1 MNQWQ
6 RKCTLVVAGTGGD
19 GLDLSQF
26 KITFTIKKTDAQ
38 SPNEAEIK
46 VYNLSQNT
54 VNQIQKEFTRV
65 TLQAGYQDNF
75 AVIFDGNIKQIKSGR
90 DNGTDSYLHIFA
102 GDGDDAY
109 NFAIVNKTLSA
120 GASQSDQVKAAIGSM
135 DSVSEGDI
143 QIQNKTKLARGKV
156 MYGMSRDY
164 LRQSADTD
172 RAAWSIQD
180 GKLQIIPIDGLAKG
194 TAIVLNSKTGLV
206 GTPEQTN
213 DGIRARTLLNPQ
225 IKIGGAV
232 TIDEEDIQAATIQS
246 ISPTKKT
253 DKVNTPATIANDW
266 QYKII
271 SIEYNG
277 DNRGNDWYC
286 DIIALDIDETVK
298 KVQGGK

>member
-6 RKCTLVVAGTGGD
+6 RKCTLVVAGAGGD

-180 GKLQIIPIDGLAKG
+180 GKLQIIPIDGIAKG

-253 DKVNTPATIANDW
+253 DKVNTPATIANDG

-286 DIIALDIDETVK
+286 DIIALSIDETVK

>member
-1 MNQWQ
+1 MDQWL
-6 RKCTLVVAGTGGD
+6 RKCTLVATGSSGD

-46 VYNLSQNT
+46 VYNLAQNT
-54 VNQIQKEFTRV
+54 VNQIQKELTRV

-75 AVIFDGNIKQIKSGR
+75 AVIFDGNIKQVKSGR

-109 NFAIVNKTLSA
+109 NFAVVNKTLAA
-120 GASQSDQVKAAIGSM
+120 GSTQSDQTNASLKAMQNVKG
-135 DSVSEGDI
+135 GDI
-143 QIQNKTKLARGKV
+143 QLQNKAKLARGKV

-172 RAAWSIQD
+172 NAAWSIQD
-180 GKLQIIPIDGLAKG
+180 GKLQIIPINGLAKG
-194 TAIVLNSKTGLV
+194 TAIVLNSKTGLI

-213 DGIRARTLLNPQ
+213 DGIQIKALLNPQ
-225 IKIGGAV
+225 IKVGGAV
-232 TIDEEDIQAATIQS
+232 KVDEGDIQAATIQS
-246 ISPTKKT
+246 KTSTEKK
-253 DKVNTPATIANDW
+253 DKANTPATIANDGL
-266 QYKII
+266 YKVI
-271 SIEYNG
+271 SVEYNG

-298 KVQGGK
+298 KVQGGV